1 MATATLDR
9 PTHADAPT
17 GSLVESSVESDTD
30 DLRNS
35 VAEVLDALDEAADRR
50 DDPLL
55 ALAVEALMAVHDLY
69 GGYGPHAVASTPPV
83 NARTDI
89 NQTLARALRGA

>member
-1 MATATLDR
+1 MTTATLDH
-9 PTHADAPT
+9 PTHAEAPT
-17 GSLVESSVESDTD
+17 DALVESPVESDTD

-35 VAEVLDALDEAADRR
+35 VAEVLDALDAAADRR

-55 ALAVEALMAVHDLY
+55 ALTVEALKAVHGLY

-83 NARTDI
+83 NAHTDI